1 LTIAEAVPSAAS
13 RQHRG
18 RLWLHVGV
26 GAILAGLGLF
36 TAIQLAGG
44 LGDAIEALGKVD
56 GRWVVAAVAVEAL
69 SYALLS
75 WQLRYL
81 AGRRADLP
89 PDAALRVGLVVYG
102 LGIITPASPAEGM
115 VLASA
120 ELRRRGLSRRRAAL
134 ALGLSEWF
142 SMGALYLLAAGNIII
157 AAFVDDIPAAERTPL
172 VIVAGTV
179 IAVLIG
185 AGALLRQQSVV
196 ERISVLLGALRP
208 SRSRRTVEERRAIG
222 ARWHAEARTVVGNR
236 RDRTIVL
243 SLALAAWIADALCL
257 HFALLAAGARVDADV
272 LLLAYT
278 AGVIASEV
286 PLLPAGLGLV
296 ETAMPA
302 VLRGFG
308 VPYGTALAGALTYRA
323 LGTLLPALAGAL
335 VLPSL
340 RVVRRTGGSPS
351 P

>member
-1 LTIAEAVPSAAS
+1 
-13 RQHRG
+13 
-18 RLWLHVGV
+18 
-26 GAILAGLGLF
+26 
-36 TAIQLAGG
+36 
-44 LGDAIEALGKVD
+44 
-56 GRWVVAAVAVEAL
+56 
-69 SYALLS
+69 
-75 WQLRYL
+75 
-81 AGRRADLP
+81 
-89 PDAALRVGLVVYG
+89 
-102 LGIITPASPAEGM
+102 
-115 VLASA
+115 
-120 ELRRRGLSRRRAAL
+120 
-134 ALGLSEWF
+134 
-142 SMGALYLLAAGNIII
+142 
-157 AAFVDDIPAAERTPL
+157 
-172 VIVAGTV
+172 
-179 IAVLIG
+179 
-185 AGALLRQQSVV
+185 
-196 ERISVLLGALRP
+196 
-208 SRSRRTVEERRAIG
+208 
-222 ARWHAEARTVVGNR
+222 VVGNR